1 MEVHHHSHTARKKW
15 THYFWEFFML
25 FLAVTL
31 GFFVENQREHYVEH
45 NREKQY
51 MRSMAEDLIKDIQ
64 LLKNESATTIQQY
77 NALDS
82 LVQII
87 NRGNQE
93 EEQIKNM
100 YILQKR
106 FLFPRTLEFV
116 SRTEVQLKNAGAMR
130 LIRNQD
136 VNDSII
142 NYWYLKDRIIYTREA
157 INSHRIKAK
166 DLSFTLFDN
175 KYYVKDRAG
184 FNFDVTATKISLL
197 PHSSILLMEFGNRVA
212 HTRELLQFNYKRQLD
227 VLIGAAQRLIEL
239 IKKEYHLSERT
250 PSEE

>member
-1 MEVHHHSHTARKKW
+1 MEVHHHSHTERRKW

-51 MRSMAEDLIKDIQ
+51 MRSMVEDLMKDIQ
-64 LLKNESATTIQQY
+64 LLENESATTTQQF

-82 LVQII
+82 IVQII
-87 NRGNQE
+87 NTGNLE
-93 EEQIKNM
+93 EEQIRKM

-106 FLFPRTLEFV
+106 FLYPLTLELI

-130 LIRNQD
+130 LIRNQV

-142 NYWYLKDRIIYTREA
+142 NYWQLKDRITYTREA
-157 INSHRIKAK
+157 INGHRLKAK
-166 DLSFTLFDN
+166 DLSFMLFDN
-175 KYYVKDRAG
+175 KYYVKDPAG
-184 FNFDVTATKISLL
+184 WNLKLTAKKISLL
-197 PHSSILLMEFGNRVA
+197 PHSSILLIEFGNRVS
-212 HTRELLQFNYKRQLD
+212 HTRDLLEFNYKTRLV
-227 VLIGAAQRLIEL
+227 VLSGAAQRLIEL
-239 IKKEYHLSERT
+239 IKKEYHLK
-250 PSEE
+250 